1 MRRLA
6 LPLVLLAVAL
16 AGCGGDRG
24 APAEARGTEA
34 APSTP
39 IPPDRDPILIVP
51 VPAKAAEGDHRYA
64 ADWSFDLKDAEHMS
78 VHVHVIPPG
87 QMVPIHRHPENWEL
101 TFVAGG
107 EGEWSTV
114 VAGSEGPERTTTL
127 LRAGQAAV
135 APPGAVH
142 GVRNRGTELLAAVV
156 VHRPRFG
163 QNWYL
168 PEAEVTSTVPA
179 SPLGE
184 SAPAVPEGW
193 TVGWTDGGDAEAEG
207 DRVLLFAGAG
217 SVSFEEREV
226 PVAPGTVAIFPPGVP
241 HISRGRALALV
252 IPRP

>member
-6 LPLVLLAVAL
+6 LPLVLAVVAL
-16 AGCGGDRG
+16 AGCGGDPASPAVG
-24 APAEARGTEA
+24 ARPETPTTSATPPARE
-34 APSTP
+34 
-39 IPPDRDPILIVP
+39 PILIVP

-168 PEAEVTSTVPA
+168 PEAEVTSTIPA

-184 SAPAVPEGW
+184 IAPAIPAGW
-193 TVGWTDGGDAEAEG
+193 SVGWTEGGEARADG
-207 DRVLLFAGAG
+207 DRVLLFAGEG
-217 SVSFEEREV
+217 SVAFEEREV
-226 PVAPGTVAIFPPGVP
+226 PVAPGTVAILPPGVS
-241 HISRGRALALV
+241 HTSSGRALALV